1 MDALTAKPVGYANVD
16 RDSAVPAP
24 APAAAP
30 MAPGD
35 ALSIANKRET
45 APVVVATAP
54 SQLPRLEN
62 VTMEPGAGKL
72 TVLDSPQP
80 QPAARKAGM
89 SLDVTSSEIS
99 AREAEL
105 ALLAKALKQSNDEIN
120 RELSEM
126 RRQENVSAPEGQARS
141 SSADAAKLPESAA
154 GAPSQSK
161 QYVLKRTQTAT
172 APKPA
177 TAVMSGAVT
186 AFSSAPQSAST
197 LSIRQEFSQAI
208 GRQEFRR
215 NFNSPPP
222 VSVLQTFSVE
232 NTGSAVRIV
241 DQDGSVYSG
250 ALEQEATQ
258 VSNLTRFPFSA
269 IGLNRTLDQ
278 QVRFN
283 GALEVTPEGQ
293 TQVRGR
299 ASVGIR
305 TELEVNAR
313 PVPQR

>member
-1 MDALTAKPVGYANVD
+1 LKRAQTAPAPE
-16 RDSAVPAP
+16 SAP
-24 APAAAP
+24 APAA
-30 MAPGD
+30 M
-35 ALSIANKRET
+35 
-45 APVVVATAP
+45 
-54 SQLPRLEN
+54 
-62 VTMEPGAGKL
+62 
-72 TVLDSPQP
+72 
-80 QPAARKAGM
+80 
-89 SLDVTSSEIS
+89 
-99 AREAEL
+99 
-105 ALLAKALKQSNDEIN
+105 N
-120 RELSEM
+120 R
-126 RRQENVSAPEGQARS
+126 
-141 SSADAAKLPESAA
+141 
-154 GAPSQSK
+154 
-161 QYVLKRTQTAT
+161 
-172 APKPA
+172 
-177 TAVMSGAVT
+177 AVT
-186 AFSSAPQSAST
+186 TFSAAPQSAST

-208 GRQEFRR
+208 GRPEFRR

-222 VSVLQTFSVE
+222 VAVLQTFSVE